1 MLKTRFGFREEDI
14 TMLTDDQ
21 NDPAAWPTNAN
32 MRMHMQRLVAGAQA
46 GDSLIFHYSGVCVCG
61 CHIVAPHNCDDVL
74 VSGHSMLSAVQWDIL
89 PVP

>member
-32 MRMHMQRLVAGAQA
+32 MRMHMQRLVACVQA
-46 GDSLIFHYSGVCVCG
+46 GDSLIFHYSGAG
-61 CHIVAPHNCDDVL
+61 RNLPNM
-74 VSGHSMLSAVQWDIL
+74 VSGLAPWTGLAMFWRVLQR
-89 PVP
+89 